1 MSPRR
6 LAFALASLLALAAAA
21 PAAARPFTAADLVGL
36 DRASDPHVSPDGRT
50 VAFVLRRT
58 DGEKNRGVTSLML
71 MDLVGPEHAVMH
83 IGGPEDDGAS
93 SPRWSQ
99 SGALYFLK
107 QGQVWNTYGGGCAG
121 LHFEAPPRPDVPP
134 PRCVPVPPPHQ
145 VTHLPLD
152 VDTFRVSPDGRRL
165 IVSMAVFPDAEDPA
179 ATKARMDARKADKST
194 GQLYDHLFVRH
205 WDTWADGTKNH
216 LFAVDLA
223 GDGARAT
230 PLTPGFDGDVAR
242 QALRRRRGL
251 QRSAPT
257 AAPSSSPPA
266 PPAAPSRSPPTST
279 SGACPP
285 TAPPRRRTSPPRTRR
300 GTPARWS
307 RPTGRASPTAP

>member
-21 PAAARPFTAADLVGL
+21 PAAARPFTAVDLVGL

-107 QGQVWNTYGGGCAG
+107 QGQVWNTYG
-121 LHFEAPPRPDVPP
+121 EAARACTS
-134 PRCVPVPPPHQ
+134 R
-145 VTHLPLD
+145 
-152 VDTFRVSPDGRRL
+152 RRL
-165 IVSMAVFPDAEDPA
+165 APTF
-179 ATKARMDARKADKST
+179 
-194 GQLYDHLFVRH
+194 
-205 WDTWADGTKNH
+205 
-216 LFAVDLA
+216 
-223 GDGARAT
+223 
-230 PLTPGFDGDVAR
+230 
-242 QALRRRRGL
+242 RRRGVC
-251 QRSAPT
+251 RSRRRTKSRTFRWTSTPSAFRPT
-257 AAPSSSPPA
+257 AAA
-266 PPAAPSRSPPTST
+266 
-279 SGACPP
+279 
-285 TAPPRRRTSPPRTRR
+285 
-300 GTPARWS
+300 
-307 RPTGRASPTAP
+307 